1 VVPWLHYSIFSKG
14 RSMHPR
20 TTRTA
25 TIAAALVVA
34 AGIGAG
40 GGAATYAALS
50 DEGAGTRTVISSPTA
65 AESPQPAA
73 STSES
78 KSVSEIYEQ
87 TYKSVVEITSISSQ
101 STPFGQEEQ
110 ARGQGSG
117 FVYDAEGHIVTNQ
130 HVVDGAETV
139 SVRFWDGSTYDGTV
153 VGSDPSTD
161 LAVIKVEAP
170 ANVLEPLAL
179 GKSDDLTVGE
189 TVVALGSPFGLEG
202 TVTSG
207 IVSALH
213 RQMTAPNNF
222 TINDSI
228 QTDAAINHGNSG
240 GPLVNGAGEVV
251 GVNAQIE
258 SESGGSDGIGFAIPS
273 KTVESIVPQIIAN
286 GSVEHAYLGVGVA
299 EISQSVADELGIPA
313 GVELTDVRE
322 GGPAAEAGLEA
333 ATGSATV
340 DGQSFPTG
348 GDVITAVDGKAIK
361 TGAELQNAVDAKRPG
376 DSISITY
383 TRDGQSHTVEI
394 TLGTR
399 PA

>member
-1 VVPWLHYSIFSKG
+1 MK
-14 RSMHPR
+14 PR

-34 AGIGAG
+34 AGVGAG

-50 DEGAGTRTVISSPTA
+50 DDGTRTVIRPAAA
-65 AESPQPAA
+65 AETATPAA

-78 KSVSEIYEQ
+78 MSVSDIYEN
-87 TYKSVVEITSISSQ
+87 TYKSVVEITSIAGQ
-101 STPFGQEEQ
+101 AAPFGGEGQEQ
-110 ARGQGSG
+110 AQGQGSG

-130 HVVDGAETV
+130 HVVDGADRVT
-139 SVRFWDGSTYDGTV
+139 VRFWDGSTYDASV

-161 LAVIKVEAP
+161 LAVVKVDAP
-170 ANVLEPLAL
+170 ANVLQPLSL
-179 GKSDDLTVGE
+179 GASDDLTVGE
-189 TVVALGSPFGLEG
+189 PVVALGSPFGLEG

-273 KTVESIVPQIIAN
+273 KTIESIVPQIIAD

-299 EISQSVADELGIPA
+299 ELNQSQPDQHHRHPGPRPLHRRGGALAARTRRRRCGLRGQGGRRAPVRDRRAPGRQVRRPA
-313 GVELTDVRE
+313 RLLRQQ
-322 GGPAAEAGLEA
+322 
-333 ATGSATV
+333 
-340 DGQSFPTG
+340 DGQARCRLLLHR
-348 GDVITAVDGKAIK
+348 GDHQGPP
-361 TGAELQNAVDAKRPG
+361 RC
-376 DSISITY
+376 
-383 TRDGQSHTVEI
+383 
-394 TLGTR
+394 
-399 PA
+399 

>member
-1 VVPWLHYSIFSKG
+1 MAALLDFSKG
-14 RSMHPR
+14 RSMQPR

-50 DEGAGTRTVISSPTA
+50 EDGTRTVISSPATV
-65 AESPQPAA
+65 ESPQPAA

-78 KSVSEIYEQ
+78 NSVSEIYEQ

-101 STPFGQEEQ
+101 STPFGQEQQ

-161 LAVIKVEAP
+161 LAVVKVDAP
-170 ANVLEPLAL
+170 ANILQPLAL
-179 GKSDDLTVGE
+179 GSSDDLTVGE

-299 EISQSVADELGIPA
+299 ELSQSVAEELGVPA
-313 GVELTDVRE
+313 GVALTDVRQ
-322 GGPAAEAGLEA
+322 GSPAAEAGLEA

-340 DGQSFPTG
+340 DGQSYPTG
-348 GDVITAVDGKAIK
+348 GDVITAVDGNAVK

-383 TRDGQSHTVEI
+383 TRDGQSQTVEI